1 MCPMPGETEVAVIGS
16 GAAGLSAALTAAEGG
31 ARVMVFEKQRS
42 LGGTANFIQ
51 GIFAV
56 ESGMQRKE
64 YITYSRDEAFKAIME
79 YSHWRANPRLVRA
92 IVNESAAT
100 ISWLQDQGVEFTAI
114 TINMP
119 NAPRTYH
126 VLKGRGE
133 PAMKALASR
142 AKEKGVDIRPGVP
155 AKRLIRQ
162 GERVVGLVVEE
173 DGEERLVKANTA
185 VISAGG
191 YANNKDW
198 IKRYTGFDLG
208 ENIIPVGNVDKM
220 GDGIRMAWEAGAS
233 EEGLGLLEV
242 NRVGPLG
249 PEFAMACHLELAASQ
264 PDLWVNARG
273 ERFCD
278 ESIGF
283 YDTPVGNA
291 SARNREGYTFS
302 LFDDSIKKL
311 MLENG
316 IERNVAIEN
325 MPGTRPVDLEKE
337 MKAALE
343 RGSTEVFAADSVA
356 GLASRLGMKG
366 EVLEETVAEYNQFCA
381 QRHDDLF
388 AKDPRYLRPL
398 QGPRFYAIRAHTV
411 FLGTMGGIKIN
422 EKAEVIDKKE
432 RVIPGL
438 YAAGFDAGGL
448 YGDSYCMRDASGLS
462 SAFAF
467 NSGRLAGRNALQLI
481 GKI

>member
-1 MCPMPGETEVAVIGS
+1 
-16 GAAGLSAALTAAEGG
+16 
-31 ARVMVFEKQRS
+31 
-42 LGGTANFIQ
+42 
-51 GIFAV
+51 
-56 ESGMQRKE
+56 
-64 YITYSRDEAFKAIME
+64 
-79 YSHWRANPRLVRA
+79 VRA

-155 AKRLIRQ
+155 VKRLIRQ

-173 DGEERLVKANTA
+173 DGEERLVKANAA

-220 GDGIRMAWEAGAS
+220 GDGIRMAWEAGAA

-366 EVLEETVAEYNQFCA
+366 EVLEETVAEYNRFCA
-381 QRHDDLF
+381 QGHDDLF

-398 QGPRFYAIRAHTV
+398 QGPRFYAIRAHTI

>member
-1 MCPMPGETEVAVIGS
+1 MCPMPGETEVAIIGS
-16 GAAGLSAALTAAEGG
+16 GAAGLSAALTAAEVG

-155 AKRLIRQ
+155 VKRLIRQ

-173 DGEERLVKANTA
+173 DGEERLVKANAA

-220 GDGIRMAWEAGAS
+220 GDGIRMAWEAGAA

-366 EVLEETVAEYNQFCA
+366 EVLEETVAEYNRFCA
-381 QRHDDLF
+381 QGHDDLF

-398 QGPRFYAIRAHTV
+398 QGPRFYAIRAHTI